1 MEHDT
6 MPVLGSGDVS
16 EHPQGF
22 AMWVCRFFWGGDL
35 GFRDSGSRGRRPT
48 TGIPRQCW
56 KYSGFESLGL
66 GRSEHK
72 TRVP

>member
-22 AMWVCRFFWGGDL
+22 AMWVCRFFWGGISDL
-35 GFRDSGSRGRRPT
+35 G
-48 TGIPRQCW
+48 IQ
-56 KYSGFESLGL
+56 GL
-66 GRSEHK
+66 GGGDQQQGYPDS
-72 TRVP
+72 VGNIQGLNL